1 MVDDARQTNA
11 HFSEMTGEL
20 FRAGKHMNRSYRLLL
35 FIPNLV
41 TQLVLDCALHVVAIR
56 LKAVASINAALDS
69 FVLLSILLSL

>member
-1 MVDDARQTNA
+1 
-11 HFSEMTGEL
+11 
-20 FRAGKHMNRSYRLLL
+20 MNRSYRFLL